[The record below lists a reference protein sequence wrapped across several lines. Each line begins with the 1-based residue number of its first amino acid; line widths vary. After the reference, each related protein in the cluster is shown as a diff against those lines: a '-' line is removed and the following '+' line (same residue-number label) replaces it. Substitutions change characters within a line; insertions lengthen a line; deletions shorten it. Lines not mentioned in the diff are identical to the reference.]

1 MNRADY
7 VLYGA
12 KATALRGNDLPHAKM
27 DAEKVRYVRRNP
39 KGMTTKQLAAQF
51 GVHYRTIEKIQYRE
65 TWENV

>member
-1 MNRADY
+1 MNREDY
-7 VLYGA
+7 RLFGA
-12 KATALRGNDLPHAKM
+12 QACNKRGEQVHTAKM

-39 KGMTTKQLAAQF
+39 KGMTAKQLAAQF